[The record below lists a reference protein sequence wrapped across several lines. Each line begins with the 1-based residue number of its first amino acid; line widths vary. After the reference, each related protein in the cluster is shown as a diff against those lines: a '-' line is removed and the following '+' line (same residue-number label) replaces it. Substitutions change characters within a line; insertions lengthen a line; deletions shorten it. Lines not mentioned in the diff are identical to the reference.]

1 MVIGEIECSSAHE
14 FEPAHTKRQYN
25 LSDEEKQHLMEERK
39 KKTDRMK
46 TEKCRLMS
54 MMFLTGGFMII
65 EFVVGIYAGA
75 LALQADAMH
84 MASDLIALIVGYWAL
99 SLSGKSSNDSYT
111 FGWSRFETLG
121 AMINSDRK
129 SVV

>member
-84 MASDLIALIVGYWAL
+84 MASDLIALIVGYWA
-99 SLSGKSSNDSYT
+99 
-111 FGWSRFETLG
+111 R
-121 AMINSDRK
+121 IRDRK
-129 SVV
+129 SAPQA

>member
-1 MVIGEIECSSAHE
+1 M
-14 FEPAHTKRQYN
+14 KRQYN

-65 EFVVGIYAGA
+65 EFVVGI
-75 LALQADAMH
+75 
-84 MASDLIALIVGYWAL
+84 
-99 SLSGKSSNDSYT
+99 
-111 FGWSRFETLG
+111 
-121 AMINSDRK
+121 
-129 SVV
+129 